1 MKEEKMDKIKF
12 YNCLM
17 KSIENSK
24 EDILDNIITADVKRI
39 DVIFKNPETDTKY
52 KLITMFTRKQPKD

>member
-1 MKEEKMDKIKF
+1 MDKIKF